1 MCCAYQPTTDSYR
14 LRTLCITMNMEQI
27 DIQNPESVTIITKPD
42 RITITIKQRN
52 TVQLNLSIPL
62 DLSTFEVLSENLK

>member
-1 MCCAYQPTTDSYR
+1 
-14 LRTLCITMNMEQI
+14 MNMEQI

-52 TVQLNLSIPL
+52 SVQLNLSIPL
-62 DLSTFEVLSENLK
+62 DVSTFEVLSENLK